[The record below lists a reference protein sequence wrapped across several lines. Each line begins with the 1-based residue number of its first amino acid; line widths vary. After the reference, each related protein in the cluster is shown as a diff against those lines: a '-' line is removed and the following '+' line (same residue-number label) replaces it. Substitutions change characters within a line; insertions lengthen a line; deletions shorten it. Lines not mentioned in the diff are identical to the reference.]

1 MFFLRKTKI
10 ISIFHSSFISLM
22 DFENY
27 WEGPEVNDWVSEGIY
42 DLGKVDQQ
50 PVGGLSKIMPTYIPI
65 KSGDR

>member
-1 MFFLRKTKI
+1 
-10 ISIFHSSFISLM
+10 M